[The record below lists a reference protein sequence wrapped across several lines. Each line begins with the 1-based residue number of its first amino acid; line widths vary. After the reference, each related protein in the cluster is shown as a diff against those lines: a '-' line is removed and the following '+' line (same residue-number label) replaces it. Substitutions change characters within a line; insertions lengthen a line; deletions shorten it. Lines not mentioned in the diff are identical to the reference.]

1 MLILCFQL
9 VDYIPLDWQ
18 QELEKVLDLTVIN
31 TKMSNFVLF
40 DALICYFVAV
50 SEGIRG
56 SNQSMSHDY
65 SLLVWST
72 TMGMS
77 YDNVLTRVL
86 IST

>member
-18 QELEKVLDLTVIN
+18 QELEKALN
-31 TKMSNFVLF
+31 TKMCNFVLF
-40 DALICYFVAV
+40 DALICYFVV
-50 SEGIRG
+50 VREVIRG
-56 SNQSMSHDY
+56 SNKSMSRDY

>member
-40 DALICYFVAV
+40 DALICYLVVV
-50 SEGIRG
+50 SEVIRS

-65 SLLVWST
+65 SLLVWSA

-77 YDNVLTRVL
+77 YDNVLTRV
-86 IST
+86 ST

>member
-1 MLILCFQL
+1 
-9 VDYIPLDWQ
+9 
-18 QELEKVLDLTVIN
+18 
-31 TKMSNFVLF
+31 MSNFVLF
-40 DALICYFVAV
+40 DALICYLVAV
-50 SEGIRG
+50 SEVIRG

>member
-31 TKMSNFVLF
+31 TKMSIFVLF

-50 SEGIRG
+50 SEVIRG

-65 SLLVWST
+65 SLLVWHT

>member
-31 TKMSNFVLF
+31 TKMSIFVLF

-50 SEGIRG
+50 SEVIRG

-65 SLLVWST
+65 SLLVWRT